1 MLYTT
6 DMFVKLLIIVGVVST
21 VALGY
26 VLVSISPV
34 EAGATGVL
42 AVFLLS
48 YIVSVIVL
56 TFLFYLVQKIVIK
69 LLYSDRVGA
78 VAGQVSLRKSYYYG
92 SILALGPVILVSLRS
107 VGKAGAGELVLV
119 VLLMAIGCLYV
130 SRQTS

>member
-1 MLYTT
+1 
-6 DMFVKLLIIVGVVST
+6 MFARLLSIAGVVSA

-26 VLVSISPV
+26 ILVTVSPV

-48 YIVSVIVL
+48 YVVSVVVL
-56 TFLFYLVQKIVIK
+56 TFLFYLVQKVIIK
-69 LLYSDRVGA
+69 LLYSDRTGSI
-78 VAGQVSLRKSYYYG
+78 AGQVSLRKAYYLG

-119 VLLMAIGCLYV
+119 AILMVIGCLYV

>member
-1 MLYTT
+1 
-6 DMFVKLLIIVGVVST
+6 MFAKILITAGVIAT

-26 VLVSISPV
+26 ILVTVSPV

-48 YIVSVIVL
+48 YIVSVVVL
-56 TFLFYLVQKIVIK
+56 TFLFYLVQKITIK
-69 LLYSDRVGA
+69 LLYSDRAGS
-78 VAGQVSLRKSYYYG
+78 VAGRVSLRKAYYFG

-107 VGKAGAGELVLV
+107 VGKAGVSELVLV
-119 VLLMAIGCLYV
+119 ALLMIIGCLYV

>member
-1 MLYTT
+1 M
-6 DMFVKLLIIVGVVST
+6 VVGVMSVSLLAYILLS
-21 VALGY
+21 V
-26 VLVSISPV
+26 SPV

-48 YIVSVIVL
+48 YIVSVVVL
-56 TFLFYLVQKIVIK
+56 TFLFFLIQKTIVK
-69 LLYSDRVGA
+69 LLYSDRIGSS
-78 VAGQVSLRKSYYYG
+78 VSRISLKKSYYYG

-119 VLLMAIGCLYV
+119 VLLMAIGCLYI